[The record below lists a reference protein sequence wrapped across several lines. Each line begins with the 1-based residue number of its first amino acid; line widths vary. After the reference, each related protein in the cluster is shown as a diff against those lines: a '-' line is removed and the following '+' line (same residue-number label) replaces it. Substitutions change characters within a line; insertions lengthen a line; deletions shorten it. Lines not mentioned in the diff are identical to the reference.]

1 VPGPLV
7 GVRVIELAGQ
17 GGVPWA
23 CAALAD
29 MGAEVLR
36 LERPTGR
43 AVKLVPSQFDVVAR
57 GRRSVAIDM
66 KGPGAAGLMLDL
78 VRVADV
84 LVEGFRPGV
93 CERLG
98 VGPDDCLA
106 ANSRLVYVRVTGW
119 GQDGP
124 RALLGGHDINY
135 IAVTGAL
142 AGIGERGRRPM
153 PPLNLVGDFAGGGLL
168 ALVGTLG
175 ALHTVHTSGTGQVVD
190 VAMMD
195 GVASLLATAYG
206 YRSAGALSDER
217 ESNFVDGGSP
227 HYRTY
232 ECADGQ
238 YVAVGAVE
246 PVFFARMLETLGVD
260 VDPVAQLD
268 RAQWPDIAGKLATAF
283 MTRARDEWA
292 EVFSSV
298 DACVTPV
305 LTLEEA
311 RRDPQVT
318 ARNTLVERD
327 GVVQPAPAPRFLA
340 TPSEPGSGPRV
351 PGADTVT
358 ALVDW
363 GIDRTQVDELLA
375 AGTVVSAES
384 SEN

>member
-43 AVKLVPSQFDVVAR
+43 TVQLVPPRFDVVAR
-57 GRRSVAIDM
+57 GRRSVAIDL
-66 KGPGAAGLMLDL
+66 KGAGAAGLVLDL
-78 VRVADV
+78 VRAADV

-106 ANSRLVYVRVTGW
+106 ANSRLVYTRVTGW

-124 RALLGGHDINY
+124 RAQLGGHDINY

-168 ALVGTLG
+168 ALVGILG
-175 ALHTVHTSGTGQVVD
+175 ALHTVRASGAGQVVD

-246 PVFFARMLETLGVD
+246 PVFFARMVETLGVD
-260 VDPVAQLD
+260 VDPAAQLD
-268 RAQWPDIAGKLATAF
+268 RALWPDICGKLAAAF
-283 MTRARDEWA
+283 MTRTRDEWA
-292 EVFSSV
+292 KIFSSV

-311 RRDPQVT
+311 RRDPQVV
-318 ARNTLVERD
+318 ARHMIVERD

-340 TPSEPGSGPRV
+340 TPSELGVGPRT
-351 PGADTVT
+351 PGADTVP
-358 ALVDW
+358 ALTDW
-363 GIDRTQVDELLA
+363 GIDRARIDELTA
-375 AGTVVSAES
+375 AGTVIAAG
-384 SEN
+384 